1 MESELS
7 KQEMIDYVKNHD
19 LSSLIREGEPAELPP
34 PNEREV
40 MAVRTVRLPAR
51 TYEQL
56 QRFADQRSVGT
67 SVLMREIIE
76 QWVAA
81 QLSADKSEDVVPVAE
96 LVAFLRRAA
105 RPAA

>member
-7 KQEMIDYVKNHD
+7 KQQMIEYVKNND
-19 LSSLIREGEPAELPP
+19 LVDLIRDGEPAELPP
-34 PNEREV
+34 PSEREV

-51 TYEQL
+51 IYDQL
-56 QRFADQRSVGT
+56 QRLADQRSMGT

-76 QWVAA
+76 HWVAA
-81 QLSADKSEDVVPVAE
+81 QLTPSKSEDVVPVSE

>member
-1 MESELS
+1 MEGDLK
-7 KQEMIDYVKNHD
+7 KQEMIEYVKNSD
-19 LSSLIREGEPAELPP
+19 LSELIRNGEPAELPP
-34 PNEREV
+34 PSEREV

-51 TYEQL
+51 VYEQL
-56 QRFADQRSVGT
+56 QTLADQRSMGT

-81 QLSADKSEDVVPVAE
+81 QLATGKPEDVVPVAE